1 MRFLFLKTPVVLLAA
16 VCFTGCNKEAQHF
29 VCLRADRSISKP
41 SAYPLAV
48 DSAQVGKYAAESK
61 SGAGYFYD
69 EVLEYRVWFHP
80 EKGAEPLNGK
90 DDYYVAFAQYEKA
103 EELSKSSKGAEEP
116 LVLVRQYEWVDKPEP
131 GHYVAENGNR
141 ITEWQTK
148 WLAGNKRTPASIS
161 EFLKHPKPA
170 GESKEE
176 RE

>member
-1 MRFLFLKTPVVLLAA
+1 MRFLFLKTSVLLLAA
-16 VCFTGCNKEAQHF
+16 VCFAGCGKEARHF
-29 VCLRADRSISKP
+29 VCVRADCSVSKP

-48 DSAQVGKYAAESK
+48 DSTQVGKYAPESK

-80 EKGAEPLNGK
+80 EKDAEPLNGT
-90 DDYYVAFAQYEKA
+90 DDYYVAFVQYEK
-103 EELSKSSKGAEEP
+103 EEEVSKSSKGAEEP
-116 LVLVRQYEWVDKPEP
+116 LVLVRQYEWVNEPEP
-131 GHYVAENGNR
+131 SHYVAEKGNR

-170 GESKEE
+170 EESMEE
-176 RE
+176 QE